1 MTTLV
6 SSCRWGDCCGCS
18 DIHTHTNTHTQTHT
32 HISCLSMRTS
42 THMHR
47 IHTQKR
53 PESCFTFYV
62 CPASAAASATFDGR
76 ACGRGWWRWIWPSR
90 SLYVQRS
97 GETPS
102 KRAHAGSRVRVNPLQ
117 WCRDFRAKRCGCGPG
132 SLPLCR
138 CVFVCGSVARG
149 VVLGQAASLFVG
161 VFVCGSVVRG
171 CGFLREVPPIIIV
184 CIGVCGTTHTDTHRH
199 ARMYT
204 RTHTRTR
211 SHNHTHTHAHT
222 QGLSQQRLGPH
233 DPPASSG
240 GWSPWGG
247 PQQQAPVGFSLFH
260 NP

>member
-1 MTTLV
+1 LCVVVWREVLYWGRQPPSLLV
-6 SSCRWGDCCGCS
+6 CLCVVVWCVGVGVG
-18 DIHTHTNTHTQTHT
+18 QT
-32 HISCLSMRTS
+32 
-42 THMHR
+42 
-47 IHTQKR
+47 
-53 PESCFTFYV
+53 
-62 CPASAAASATFDGR
+62 A
-76 ACGRGWWRWIWPSR
+76 
-90 SLYVQRS
+90 SLYVRVFVCGS
-97 GETPS
+97 VGE
-102 KRAHAGSRVRVNPLQ
+102 
-117 WCRDFRAKRCGCGPG
+117 RCCAGPG
-132 SLPLCR
+132 SLPLCRCVFVCGSVGERCCTGPGSLHLCRCVFVCDSVGERCCTGPGSLHLCR